1 MYGLKHVFPREVL
14 LTLYNALILPH
25 LSHCIL
31 VWGSRIDGNHRLLL
45 LQKKAVIIITNQD
58 YFSNNEFSRVL
69 TQNNSN
75 LSILN
80 LNCQSV
86 NAEFD
91 KLQIFLRCINN
102 DLNLSSWGTANV
114 DIKLFNLP
122 DYAMLYD
129 DSRLSKHGGLIT
141 YVHDSFAV
149 DRLDIEEYYQ
159 KSTVFESMILK
170 IHKKTNV

>member
-1 MYGLKHVFPREVL
+1 MIIADPSRNFINNHDLNEQNSFTHL
-14 LTLYNALILPH
+14 LESINPESEEGVNPI
-25 LSHCIL
+25 
-31 VWGSRIDGNHRLLL
+31 NHS
-45 LQKKAVIIITNQD
+45 A
-58 YFSNNEFSRVL
+58 YFCNNEFSGVL
-69 TQNNSN
+69 TQINSN

-86 NAEFD
+86 NAKFD

-102 DLNLSSWGTANV
+102 DLNSIHVITLQESWGTANL

-159 KSTVFESMILK
+159 KSTVFKSMILK
-170 IHKKTNV
+170 IHKKLTFI